1 MLARMRIAL
10 GFCLLWALAL
20 AACSQAPERKP
31 ALGEAWIGPL
41 EHELRE
47 ALTARSRVVARL
59 RHGERVEIIGRRR
72 RFYAVRTAG
81 GAEGWIDGRLLLSAR
96 DVAALQRLSS
106 RAAGAP
112 SQGRASVLDELNVHT
127 LPHRL
132 APSFRRIRP
141 GQHAEVIAYERVVRR
156 PYQPP
161 PLLLDSSANGNGGNG
176 SRSREKKSRRGT
188 AVAPLAPV
196 PAPGLPDNWLELSR
210 TEMPGQPQ
218 EAAAGPAPG
227 NVPSSSAAADEWALV
242 RLEDGTAGWVL
253 ARMLFM
259 EIPDEVAQYAER
271 ARIAAYFQI
280 GAARG
285 RNGDKPAWLWAAQS
299 QRNADFDFDSLR
311 IFVWNARRHRYETAF
326 IERNLKGWLPVRLR
340 QSGAGVEG
348 FEAVVEEKGGSVVR
362 RTYSIQPGTFRTR
375 VAARTPS
382 ERPPSWLEPA
392 PAPPQPAATGSEESP
407 AWLSRLRS
415 WAGGLRA
422 RFSR

>member
-1 MLARMRIAL
+1 MLARMRIGVAL
-10 GFCLLWALAL
+10 CLLWALAL
-20 AACSQAPERKP
+20 AACSSAPERKP

-72 RFYAVRTAG
+72 RFYEVRTAG
-81 GAEGWIDGRLLLSAR
+81 GAEGWIDGRLLLSAQ
-96 DVAALQRLSS
+96 DMAALRRLSS

-156 PYQPP
+156 PYEPP
-161 PLLLDSSANGNGGNG
+161 PLLAASAANGNGKNG
-176 SRSREKKSRRGT
+176 GRPREKKSRRGT
-188 AVAPLAPV
+188 AIAPLAPV

-210 TEMPGQPQ
+210 TEMPRQQ
-218 EAAAGPAPG
+218 EAAPAGPASG
-227 NVPSSSAAADEWALV
+227 SNPSAPPVADEWALV
-242 RLEDGTAGWVL
+242 RLEDGAAGWVL

-271 ARIAAYFQI
+271 ARIAAYFQV
-280 GAARG
+280 GTVRG
-285 RNGDKPAWLWAAQS
+285 RDGDKPVWLWAAQS

-340 QSGAGVEG
+340 QGRTGVEG
-348 FEAVVEEKGGSVVR
+348 FEAVVEEKGGSIVL
-362 RTYSIQPGTFRTR
+362 RTYSMQPGTFRTR

-382 ERPPSWLEPA
+382 ERPPSWLEPE
-392 PAPPQPAATGSEESP
+392 PAPPQPAAENGESP

>member
-1 MLARMRIAL
+1 MRIGA
-10 GFCLLWALAL
+10 GFCLLWVLAL
-20 AACSQAPERKP
+20 AACSSAPERKP

-72 RFYAVRTAG
+72 RFYEVRTAG
-81 GAEGWIDGRLLLSAR
+81 GAEGWIDGRLLLSAH
-96 DVAALQRLSS
+96 DLAALQRLRA
-106 RAAGAP
+106 RAAESP
-112 SQGRASVLDELNVHT
+112 SQGRASVLDELNVHA
-127 LPHRL
+127 LPHRQ

-156 PYQPP
+156 PYEPP
-161 PLLLDSSANGNGGNG
+161 PLPLTAATNGRAKNGPRSS
-176 SRSREKKSRRGT
+176 SRRAGRS
-188 AVAPLAPV
+188 AGVPPLAPI

-210 TEMPGQPQ
+210 TERPGTPQ
-218 EAAAGPAPG
+218 EPVVRPASGSP
-227 NVPSSSAAADEWALV
+227 PSGQTAVADDWALV
-242 RLEDGTAGWVL
+242 RLEDGSAGWVL

-280 GAARG
+280 GSVRG
-285 RNGDKPAWLWAAQS
+285 RDGDRPVWLWATQS

-326 IERNLKGWLPVRLR
+326 IERNLKGWLPLRLR
-340 QSGAGVEG
+340 RGRAGVEG
-348 FEAVVEEKGGSVVR
+348 FEAVVEEKGGTVVA
-362 RTYSIQPGTFRTR
+362 RTYTIQPGTFRTR
-375 VAARTPS
+375 LAGRTPS
-382 ERPPSWLEPA
+382 ARPPAWLEPDP
-392 PAPPQPAATGSEESP
+392 PAPQPAATQGESSP
-407 AWLSRLRS
+407 GWLARLRD

-422 RFSR
+422 RLSR